1 MNEKQQKLLNFLS
14 IFSVGTLLIS
24 NLAAIK
30 IWDLI
35 GIPADGGLLT
45 FPLIYILSDITVEF
59 FGKETARGTLYAGL
73 ALNIAAIIVFKLV
86 ALLPAYPGWT
96 KYDVYNMLANTS
108 TRIII
113 ASLIAYLAS
122 QILDHLLFER
132 VKEQT
137 GEKPFWIRSIGSSVL
152 ARLVD
157 SAIFETIA
165 FLGVL
170 PTVDFVKQAFFA
182 WGAGTLIEILL
193 LPVSS
198 LLVRRIRKSLE
209 KPSEEPQSTKP
220 RLN

>member
-1 MNEKQQKLLNFLS
+1 MNRKQKLLIFLS
-14 IFSVGTLLIS
+14 AFSAGTLLIS
-24 NLAAIK
+24 NLVAIK

-59 FGKETARGTLYAGL
+59 FGKKTARRTIYAGL
-73 ALNIAAIIVFKLV
+73 ALNVVAIVAFKLV
-86 ALLPAYPGWT
+86 ALLPAYPGWL
-96 KYDVYNMLANTS
+96 KYDAYNMLANTG

-122 QILDHLLFER
+122 QVIDHLLFER
-132 VKEQT
+132 IKEQT
-137 GEKPFWIRSIGSSVL
+137 GEKSFWIRSIGSSVL

-165 FLGVL
+165 FFGVL
-170 PTVDFVKQAFFA
+170 PLVDFVKQAFFA

-209 KPSEEPQSTKP
+209 KPSEESQSTKP